1 MEDHLKESEWLSTF
15 SLSEDNAINIL
26 SFAEVACGEGG
37 RKKVTVLENER
48 AVEVAE
54 IRRYVSALQEN
65 QDRYYKEL
73 QDANQYLKE
82 KLSGLQEFMERA
94 QK

>member
-1 MEDHLKESEWLSTF
+1 M
-15 SLSEDNAINIL
+15 
-26 SFAEVACGEGG
+26 
-37 RKKVTVLENER
+37 LENER